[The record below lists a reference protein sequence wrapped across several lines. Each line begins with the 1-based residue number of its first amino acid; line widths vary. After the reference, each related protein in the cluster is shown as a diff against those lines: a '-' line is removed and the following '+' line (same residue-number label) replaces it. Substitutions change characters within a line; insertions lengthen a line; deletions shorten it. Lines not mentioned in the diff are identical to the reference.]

1 MGGVNISPM
10 DTRFKQ
16 VARSETELRAVLGQ
30 PSERVLTK
38 VRATLDDRAR
48 AYIDACPFVLVAS
61 CDAEGRMDISPK
73 GDEPG
78 FVHILDESTIAVR
91 DRAGNRRG
99 DTFTNIVSR
108 PDVAL
113 LFMIP
118 GRGETLRMSGR
129 GMIVTD
135 DWLRDHL
142 AADGATSGL
151 VLAVHVSEWF
161 FHCPKCM
168 VHSKLWNSKEA
179 ACAP

>member
-1 MGGVNISPM
+1 M
-10 DTRFKQ
+10 DTRFEQ
-16 VARSETELRAVLGQ
+16 VVTSEAELRALLGQ

-48 AYIDACPFVLVAS
+48 AYIGACPFVLVGS
-61 CDAEGRMDISPK
+61 CDAEGHMDISPK

-78 FVHILDESTIAVR
+78 FVHILDESTIAIR

-129 GMIVTD
+129 ATIVRD
-135 DWLRDHL
+135 AWLRDDL
-142 AADGATSGL
+142 AAAGAASGL
-151 VLAVHVSEWF
+151 VLVVHVNELF
-161 FHCPKCM
+161 FHCPKCII
-168 VHSKLWNSKEA
+168 HSKLWDWKEA